1 STRDFM
7 WRCLHQAYKI
17 GGYWRNIPTYE
28 HYAVCQHCNVD
39 ESMEHVLLEC
49 SAPGQEVLWRL
60 AQKLWEMKGY
70 QWPEMNL
77 GRIFA
82 CSLAD
87 VKNEDGKSDQGAN
100 RFFRILISETAHQI
114 WKSRCT
120 RVIDRGNDPTRYAT
134 EAELHNK
141 WLHCI
146 NSRLRTDALLTDT
159 KKYGSRALNIR
170 KVMNTWNGV
179 LKDPENLPDI
189 WVWQSGFL
197 VGIPPLRPTGR
208 NQ

>member
-1 STRDFM
+1 MGTTD
-7 WRCLHQAYKI
+7 A
-17 GGYWRNIPTYE
+17 
-28 HYAVCQHCNVD
+28 QH
-39 ESMEHVLLEC
+39 
-49 SAPGQEVLWRL
+49 PRRIY
-60 AQKLWEMKGY
+60 MK
-70 QWPEMNL
+70 
-77 GRIFA
+77 
-82 CSLAD
+82 S
-87 VKNEDGKSDQGAN
+87 
-100 RFFRILISETAHQI
+100 AHQI